1 MGFWDGTAAR
11 VPDMR
16 ITAGCPVHLHPHH
29 LRNLDEA
36 HPSPDSTPRPRAAR
50 VRRTGGRSGTPVIA
64 LHGVTDSW
72 RSFEPVLPCLPSELR
87 VIALTQR
94 GHGASDKPAGGYRT
108 ADFAADVAAI
118 A

>member
-1 MGFWDGTAAR
+1 MKLTLRQIQLPGRAR
-11 VPDMR
+11 LEF
-16 ITAGCPVHLHPHH
+16 A
-29 LRNLDEA
+29 EQ
-36 HPSPDSTPRPRAAR
+36 
-50 VRRTGGRSGTPVIA
+50 GGRSGTPVIA